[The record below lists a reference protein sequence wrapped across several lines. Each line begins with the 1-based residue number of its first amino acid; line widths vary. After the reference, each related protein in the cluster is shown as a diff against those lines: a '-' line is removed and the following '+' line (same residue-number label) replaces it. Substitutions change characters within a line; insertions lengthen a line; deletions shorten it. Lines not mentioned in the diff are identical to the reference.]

1 MSTDSTN
8 KQPRHLHKKSAFL
21 LIIASVI
28 VVAIVGILIG
38 SAVKNHNGNKFNLD
52 TAVSQAI
59 KEYNSPDDPDTD
71 VYPTESHF
79 IYSKKKS
86 GNQITVYLKASYEE
100 YTIDNPLGLVEQY
113 GGSWCPCAITFRINE
128 DGSYELLEYWEP
140 EDGSYYASSIKEK
153 FPFPYNFVAMYDIL
167 MPPTIDTTEV
177 CEYFNSPK
185 TVTFVSAN
193 SGHLFCD
200 EKGDATLILNTE
212 TSYATLNVNGKKI
225 FTDFYCFFDFDENG
239 DEVPVYIYLTDV
251 DSLPDSEFEYDFTVI
266 DENTLRVTNL
276 PEAPTF
282 TRVTK

>member
-8 KQPRHLHKKSAFL
+8 KQPRHLHKKPIFL

-38 SAVKNHNGNKFNLD
+38 SALQKTNKNKINLD

-59 KEYNSPDDPDTD
+59 KEYNSPDEPDTD
-71 VYPTESHF
+71 IYSTESHF
-79 IYSKKKS
+79 IYSKKKT
-86 GNQITVYLKASYEE
+86 GNQITVYLTASYEA
-100 YTIDNPLGLVEQY
+100 YAIDNPLGIVEQY
-113 GGSWCPCAITFRINE
+113 SGSWCPCAITFQINE
-128 DGSYELLEYWEP
+128 DGSYELLDYWEP
-140 EDGSYYASSIKEK
+140 EDGSYYASSIQEK
-153 FPFPYNFVAMYDIL
+153 FPFPFNFFALYNIH
-167 MPPTIDTTEV
+167 MPHAIDTSEV
-177 CEYFNSPK
+177 YEYFNVPK
-185 TVTFVSAN
+185 TVTFVSAD
-193 SGHLFCD
+193 SGHLFCE
-200 EKGDATLILNTE
+200 EKGDATLTLNTK
-212 TSYATLNVNGKKI
+212 TNYATLNVNGKEI

-239 DEVPVYIYLTDV
+239 DKVPVYIYLTDV